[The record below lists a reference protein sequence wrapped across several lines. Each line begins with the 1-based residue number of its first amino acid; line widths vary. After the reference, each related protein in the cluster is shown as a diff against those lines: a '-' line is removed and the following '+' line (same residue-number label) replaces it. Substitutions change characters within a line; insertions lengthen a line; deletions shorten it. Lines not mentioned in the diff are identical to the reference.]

1 MLNNDLTRT
10 DFHFKIIKFY
20 LFVLLFEISS
30 MIFIPKYVYIR
41 WKKKKEKNHKKW
53 IIRLCDRDPL
63 SSSSRRIDAAASL
76 DLRGHY
82 SWISR
87 VFHAY
92 TCRSRIQ
99 RRSRCIVL
107 WLSSRRKRAC
117 GIEEV
122 RSIDRKRLARRF
134 FYVHIKENGNAKSD
148 LRYILQLWILISL
161 DIINFRVSLD
171 IKNPEFRN

>member
-20 LFVLLFEISS
+20 LFALLFEISS

-134 FYVHIKENGNAKSD
+134 F
-148 LRYILQLWILISL
+148 LRPYKGKRERQVRLAIYFATL
-161 DIINFRVSLD
+161 NFNFPRYYKFSC
-171 IKNPEFRN
+171 FSGY